1 MQINRIALA
10 LAFSPRLEA
19 NLAEAARLNKL
30 FQSHLYLIHVGDYTA
45 GNEQELQQ
53 LLERFNLTKQNCTVL
68 WQEGETVDTILET
81 CKERHTDLL
90 ITGALEK
97 EGLLQYYM
105 GSVARQL
112 SRKAQCSVLML
123 TEPSTEPH
131 PFRNIVVSGGESS
144 HTADTIALAMHL
156 AKLEKANKVDIIQE
170 SEYHNI
176 ARLSSENKTADEV
189 DQIKQEFISEDKEKL
204 DEILSCTD
212 CGSLKI
218 ERHHLEGK
226 PGFAISNY
234 AREHE
239 ADLLVLSSPDKK
251 LNLLDRLF
259 THDIEHVL
267 ANLPCSV
274 LIVHHENLN

>member
-1 MQINRIALA
+1 MQIQRIALA
-10 LAFSPRLEA
+10 IAFSPRLEA
-19 NLAEAARLNKL
+19 NLAEASRLNTL
-30 FQSHLYLIHVGDYTA
+30 FQSHLFLIHVGTCTSAD
-45 GNEQELQQ
+45 EEELHS
-53 LLERFNLTKQNCTVL
+53 LMNRYALNSNNCTIC
-68 WQEGETVDTILET
+68 WQEGETVDTIIDT
-81 CKERHTDLL
+81 CKAQQVDLL

-123 TEPSTEPH
+123 TEPSTHPI
-131 PFRNIVVSGGESS
+131 PFRNIVVSGDECSK
-144 HTADTIALAMHL
+144 TADTIALAMQL
-156 AKLEKANKVDIIQE
+156 AKLEKANKIDIVQE
-170 SEYHNI
+170 SGYHNI
-176 ARLSSENKTADEV
+176 ATLSSENRSAEEV
-189 DQIKQEFISEDKEKL
+189 EQIKNEFITDDKEKL
-204 DEILSCTD
+204 NEILSCTD

-218 ERHHLEGK
+218 ETHHLQGK
-226 PGFAISNY
+226 PGLAISNY

-274 LIVHHENLN
+274 LIVHHENHN